1 VKRHFIF
8 IAEVQLILSKDNAN
22 RAQCK
27 IKTGKSSRTPLH
39 MLRKACPLYGHSHR
53 HEQADGFKQTA
64 NGKPKGRL
72 LRAKMPPFT
81 RQKTMFCNALH
92 FKRLHG

>member
-1 VKRHFIF
+1 MQNKNREKQQNTLAHA
-8 IAEVQLILSKDNAN
+8 AENMP
-22 RAQCK
+22 
-27 IKTGKSSRTPLH
+27 PL
-39 MLRKACPLYGHSHR
+39 RPFHR